1 MSVDVKSTKNSLQDM
16 LNKIDYESL
25 SGRGGAFLVTPLDK
39 FKISNIFIGCREIKF
54 PQNTP
59 YAPSFFLE

>member
-39 FKISNIFIGCREIKF
+39 FKIFTREMF
-54 PQNTP
+54 SEDPP
-59 YAPSFFLE
+59 